1 MEKSVELFIL
11 HESCQTLSGIYIE
24 NNLKVLSKKAP

>member
-11 HESCQTLSGIYIE
+11 HEKVVRLYPVYIE